1 MAMPKLNLD
10 EFIKNNK
17 GHKLLIECE
26 DTEIRRLPNGEVL
39 KILDNM
45 LLELLSNTGFSLEKR
60 LDEVDNLTSFT
71 NFAMPNRKLEENG
84 IVNSYTMPYVPGVDF
99 TDFYEDIYNLSSY
112 ANIHSQI
119 ENNIKIGNELGIVF
133 PDLCTTENIRITPD
147 RKVFFIDYDGLQ
159 IKQMP
164 AVGFSDF
171 LGIPSD
177 VLTKKYFD
185 FETNLFTKE
194 IDIKSAIFLYFV
206 DVFGVDLSKVGS
218 INPFTGRVITL
229 DYIFSTINL
238 QDLNIMQKVWK
249 LFQQSVPNEFLGDDI
264 YMLAEQY
271 NLVELPGTSIK
282 RLVRK

>member
-1 MAMPKLNLD
+1 MPKLNLD

-17 GHKLLIECE
+17 GYKLLIECE

>member
-1 MAMPKLNLD
+1 MPKLNLD

>member
-1 MAMPKLNLD
+1 MAIPELNLD
-10 EFIKNNK
+10 EFKKNNK

-39 KILDNM
+39 KILDNI

-147 RKVFFIDYDGLQ
+147 RKVVFIDYDGLQ

-206 DVFGVDLSKVGS
+206 DVFGVDLSTVGK
-218 INPFTGRVITL
+218 IDPFTGRVITL
-229 DYIFSTINL
+229 DYIFYIINL

-264 YMLAEQY
+264 YVLAEQY
-271 NLVELPGTSIK
+271 NLVELPGAAIK